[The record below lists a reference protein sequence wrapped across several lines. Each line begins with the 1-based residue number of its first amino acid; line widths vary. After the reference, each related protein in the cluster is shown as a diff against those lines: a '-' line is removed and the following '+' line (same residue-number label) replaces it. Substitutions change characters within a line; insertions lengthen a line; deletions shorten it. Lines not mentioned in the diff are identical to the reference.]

1 MPAEADEHTINFM
14 VNIEKYKKTPVH
26 VKAMFENGPPRKAN
40 KKYLI
45 FKRWDSLTENDNP
58 QRQGLGQTRAA
69 QFFNSLPQ
77 VSKHA

>member
-1 MPAEADEHTINFM
+1 M

-45 FKRWDSLTENDNP
+45 FKRWDS
-58 QRQGLGQTRAA
+58 
-69 QFFNSLPQ
+69 FNR
-77 VSKHA
+77 K